1 MSFGVNNPSKIFD
14 SLNRKIKYSQK
25 GIQSINMKLQN
36 LTRYNKSKPF
46 DIKDETPPRDENGIT
61 IRDVSFS
68 NTIEGRV
75 SAYLVIPSGT
85 GPFPAI
91 HFIHWLETHA
101 DDSNRTQFLPHA
113 IELAKQGYLS
123 ILPDAFW
130 STTPSKFEEN
140 PVLWWKTEVEYDTE
154 LCRKQ
159 IVNLL
164 RTHDVLFQRDD
175 VNQDRIALVAH
186 DFGAMFGS
194 LLATFN
200 KNYKTFV
207 FMAATGRF
215 SDWFKFGSKF
225 SPEEMKPYIESMSF
239 LDPVT
244 NISNIKDKKIL
255 FQFADDDFY
264 VPRDKA
270 LELYDAAG
278 EPKEIRWYNAK
289 HSMNES
295 TFVEMKTWVKD
306 QL

>member
-1 MSFGVNNPSKIFD
+1 MTS
-14 SLNRKIKYSQK
+14 R
-25 GIQSINMKLQN
+25 LQDFVQ
-36 LTRYNKSKPF
+36 YNQNEFF
-46 DIKDETPPRDENGIT
+46 DIKDETPTQDKDGLI
-61 IRDVSFS
+61 IRDISFS
-68 NTIEGRV
+68 NSIGGRV
-75 SAYLVIPSGT
+75 SAYLVIPDGT

-113 IELAKQGYLS
+113 IELAKQGFLS

-140 PVLWWKTEVEYDTE
+140 PVLWWKTDVEYDTE

-159 IVNLL
+159 VIDLL
-164 RTHDVLFQRDD
+164 RTHDVLLQRED
-175 VNQDRIALVAH
+175 VIQDRIALVAH

-200 KNYKTFV
+200 KNYKIFV
-207 FMAATGRF
+207 FMGATGRF
-215 SDWFKFGSKF
+215 SDWFKFGSKL
-225 SPEEMKPYIESMSF
+225 SKKQMLPYIEVMKF

-244 NISNIKDKKIL
+244 NISNIIDKPIL

-270 LELYDAAG
+270 LELYNAAN

-289 HSMNES
+289 HSMNVS
-295 TFVEMKTWVKD
+295 TFNDMKIWVKD
-306 QL
+306 HL

>member
-1 MSFGVNNPSKIFD
+1 ME
-14 SLNRKIKYSQK
+14 
-25 GIQSINMKLQN
+25 LQD
-36 LTRYNKSKPF
+36 LVRYNNSEPMN
-46 DIKDETPPRDENGIT
+46 IRDESPPQNENGVT
-61 IRDVSFS
+61 IRDISFS
-68 NTIEGRV
+68 DSLKKRV
-75 SAYLVIPSGT
+75 SAYLVIPPGT

-101 DDSNRTQFLPHA
+101 EDSNRTQFLPHA
-113 IELAKQGYLS
+113 IELAKQGFLS

-130 STTPSKFEEN
+130 STTPSKFEEK

-159 IVNLL
+159 IIDLL
-164 RTHDVLFQRDD
+164 RTHDVLFDRED
-175 VNQDRIALVAH
+175 VIQDRIALVAH

-215 SDWFKFGSKF
+215 SDWFKFGSKLTK
-225 SPEEMKPYIESMSF
+225 EQMIPYIKAMKF

-244 NISNIKDKKIL
+244 NISNIIAKPIL
-255 FQFADDDFY
+255 FQYADDDFY
-264 VPRDKA
+264 VPRGKA
-270 LELYDAAG
+270 LELYNAAG

-289 HSMNES
+289 HSMNDS
-295 TFVEMKTWVKD
+295 TFNEMKTWVKD
-306 QL
+306 HL